1 MAARK
6 RTDLTALLAGL
17 ALLLFLFDAAQRR
30 LDLFR
35 DPAKR
40 ETADE
45 AKPAKAKKQKPV
57 KQKTEKEA
65 PAAAD
70 VLWEQMKNKKK
81 L

>member
-1 MAARK
+1 M
-6 RTDLTALLAGL
+6 L
-17 ALLLFLFDAAQRR
+17 ALLLFLADVAQRR

-35 DPAKR
+35 EPVRNETGEKPEPKPGRIPKRKPEKKKQDR
-40 ETADE
+40 ET
-45 AKPAKAKKQKPV
+45 
-57 KQKTEKEA
+57 

>member
-1 MAARK
+1 M
-6 RTDLTALLAGL
+6 
-17 ALLLFLFDAAQRR
+17 AQRR

-35 DPAKR
+35 EPVKKETE
-40 ETADE
+40 ETA
-45 AKPAKAKKQKPV
+45 KPVREKKQKP
-57 KQKTEKEA
+57 KKKEPEKET